1 MAITADSRYTTA
13 TITTAVGPDDGT
25 RQEMRVAFPRS
36 KVINYTYYRVTD
48 LERVD
53 TIAHDFY
60 GRADFW
66 WMIADANP
74 EIFDWFALAPGTVIR
89 VPNA

>member
-1 MAITADSRYTTA
+1 MPITADSRYVTA
-13 TITTAVGPDDGT
+13 TVTTAVGPDGET
-25 RQEMRVAFPRS
+25 RQEMRPAFPKSRL
-36 KVINYTYYRVTD
+36 ITYTYYRVID
-48 LERVD
+48 GERVD

-60 GRADFW
+60 GRGDLW

-74 EIFDWFALAPGTVIR
+74 EILDWMALDPGTVIR

>member
-1 MAITADSRYTTA
+1 MPIAADSRYVTA
-13 TITTAVGPDDGT
+13 TITTAVGPDGET

-36 KVINYTYYRVTD
+36 RMISYTYYRVVD
-48 LERVD
+48 GERVD
-53 TIAHDFY
+53 TIAKDFY
-60 GRADFW
+60 GKGELW

-74 EIFDWFALAPGTVIR
+74 EVIDWFDLEPGTIIR

>member
-1 MAITADSRYTTA
+1 MPITADSRYVTA
-13 TITTAVGPDDGT
+13 TVTTAVGPDGET
-25 RQEMRVAFPRS
+25 RQEMRPAFPRS
-36 KVINYTYYRVTD
+36 RLISYTYYRVID
-48 LERVD
+48 GERVD

-60 GRADFW
+60 GRGDFW

-74 EIFDWFALAPGTVIR
+74 EILDWLALDPGTVIR

>member
-1 MAITADSRYTTA
+1 MPITADSRYVTA
-13 TITTAVGPDDGT
+13 TVTTAVGPDGET
-25 RQEMRVAFPRS
+25 RQEMRPAFPRS
-36 KVINYTYYRVTD
+36 RLISYTYYRVID
-48 LERVD
+48 GERVD

-60 GRADFW
+60 GRGDFW

-74 EIFDWFALAPGTVIR
+74 EILDWMALDPGTVIR

>member
-1 MAITADSRYTTA
+1 MPIAADSRYITA
-13 TITTAVGPDDGT
+13 TITTEVGPDLET

-36 KVINYTYYRVTD
+36 RLIAYTFYRVVEG
-48 LERVD
+48 ERVD
-53 TIAHDFY
+53 TIAKDFY
-60 GRADFW
+60 GKGELW

-74 EIFDWFALAPGTVIR
+74 EIIDWFDIMPGTIIR

>member
-1 MAITADSRYTTA
+1 MPITADSRYVTA
-13 TITTAVGPDDGT
+13 TVTTAVGPDGET
-25 RQEMRVAFPRS
+25 RQEMRPAFPRS
-36 KVINYTYYRVTD
+36 RLITYTYYRVID
-48 LERVD
+48 GERVD

-60 GRADFW
+60 GRGDLW

-74 EIFDWFALAPGTVIR
+74 EILDWMALDPGTVIR